1 MNVRMKVQLWHS
13 AIQILVNIIY
23 PLSITNSSQTCRRGR
38 ACPPAKGMVPPNLI
52 MTLPRWCT
60 SITKH
65 LVDHNP
71 HVTDGPPS
79 QDCPTYTRSQMI
91 NTISLPLYTNCMWR
105 SATCT
110 WSMIRKILQ
119 FRTNTYFT
127 AARAFIIKR
136 AYVIATGRHKKDTC
150 PLCHA
155 ASPIVAPPRDTV
167 GHLLGAC
174 CHPAMKA
181 CYIARH
187 NQAVHLIFKA
197 ISSGSQMRGGWF
209 AIMDATRRNALPR
222 EVHDTRIPP
231 WMLPSLDNETRN
243 LLRPDILIIQNLKY
257 SDFLRTYQHLLESP
271 IADTRNRTLAALQSH
286 CLVHIIEVGYTSDAS
301 HRDSL
306 QRKRVQHN
314 CLINHLLDAG
324 WRIHTTTATA
334 PPTNVS
340 QDQRSPDILSPSL
353 AVPQT
358 PAADTTLPER
368 TADPSPDIPVQEHP
382 TPCLWCG
389 TVHPDYSHHV
399 HIVLLSTTGIIY
411 KPILPLLEFF

>member
-38 ACPPAKGMVPPNLI
+38 AYLPPCQRDGASQPHNDTAEMVPRFAPDL
-52 MTLPRWCT
+52 TA

-91 NTISLPLYTNCMWR
+91 NTISLPLYNNYMWR

-136 AYVIATGRHKKDTC
+136 AYIIATGRHKNDTC

-155 ASPIVAPPRDTV
+155 ASPNIAPPRDTV

-209 AIMDATRRNALPR
+209 AIMDATRRMKC
-222 EVHDTRIPP
+222 PP
-231 WMLPSLDNETRN
+231 SG
-243 LLRPDILIIQNLKY
+243 
-257 SDFLRTYQHLLESP
+257 SP
-271 IADTRNRTLAALQSH
+271 
-286 CLVHIIEVGYTSDAS
+286 
-301 HRDSL
+301 
-306 QRKRVQHN
+306 
-314 CLINHLLDAG
+314 
-324 WRIHTTTATA
+324 
-334 PPTNVS
+334 
-340 QDQRSPDILSPSL
+340 
-353 AVPQT
+353 
-358 PAADTTLPER
+358 
-368 TADPSPDIPVQEHP
+368 
-382 TPCLWCG
+382 
-389 TVHPDYSHHV
+389 
-399 HIVLLSTTGIIY
+399 
-411 KPILPLLEFF
+411 